1 MIIQGCDDLKK
12 NIVFFNVF
20 VTILFSVLFM
30 ISTKVT
36 QYLIDR
42 PQFKLVLYLSIIWIV
57 SMVLNLVKRYL
68 SQKYFLKRDRTHKG
82 SILKKIIRLPYSF
95 LETKEYADDYNEIAS
110 HLEREWISAVCVL
123 ITAVCNIIGL
133 VFLVVNQ
140 LDIISVALLYG
151 ILFVFIIVS
160 WLAST
165 RLSVLMYNYWE
176 EYIKN
181 TRKYTYCTRVLTE
194 KDSYKDKKVFG
205 FLPFFK
211 SLFDEE
217 FDEAS
222 KKNRALGKKRIKLE
236 IFIDVIFFI
245 CIFSSFIMLL
255 FLYENSTITI
265 GLFVSIIG
273 YLVSLLDKII
283 EAIKSKEIFMIYK
296 LHNGKIMEFMDRTE
310 ASDVTESLTGPET
323 EQAVLRVDNLCF
335 QYPKTGKRVLNNI
348 NLTFEKGKKY
358 AIVGENGS
366 GKTTLVKLLI
376 GLYKPISG
384 SVAYCKKPIALFQDY
399 NRYPMTLSENIML
412 NEVEDKDQS
421 TILDAIN
428 AVGLEKKVSKMK
440 NGINTELTVLKDD
453 GEDLSGGE
461 WQRVGLA
468 RILCCESD
476 AYILDEPTANLDPLE
491 EIKIFNVY
499 NQLLKDKTVIYI
511 THRLGFV
518 KDVDEIIVIKNGEIA
533 EKGKHDTLVSIE
545 NGIYKKMYKEQSV
558 WYEE

>member
-1 MIIQGCDDLKK
+1 
-12 NIVFFNVF
+12 
-20 VTILFSVLFM
+20 M

-36 QYLIDR
+36 QYLIDE
-42 PQFKLVLYLSIIWIV
+42 PQYKLVLYLSIIWIV
-57 SMVLNLVKRYL
+57 SMVLNLVKGYF
-68 SQKYFLKRDRTHKG
+68 SQKIFLKRDRIHR
-82 SILKKIIRLPYSF
+82 SSLLKKIIRLPYSF
-95 LETKEYADDYNEIAS
+95 LETKEYADDYNEIAL

-123 ITAVCNIIGL
+123 ITAVCNLIGL
-133 VFLVVNQ
+133 VFLVANQ
-140 LDIISVALLYG
+140 LNMVYVILLYA
-151 ILFVFIIVS
+151 IVFIFIIVS

-165 RLSVLMYNYWE
+165 KLSVLMYNYWK

-181 TRKYTYCTRVLTE
+181 TRKYTYYNRVLTE
-194 KDSYKDKKVFG
+194 KDSYKDKKIFG
-205 FLPFFK
+205 FSPFFK

-222 KKNRALGKKRIKLE
+222 KKNRVLGKKRIKLE
-236 IFIDVIFFI
+236 TFIDVAFFM
-245 CIFSSFIMLL
+245 CILSSFIMLL
-255 FLYENSTITI
+255 FLYEDKAITI

-283 EAIKSKEIFMIYK
+283 EAIKSKEIFMRYK
-296 LHNGKIMEFMDRTE
+296 LHNGRIKEFMDKPE
-310 ASDVTESLTGPET
+310 ANYVTKNLEGLET
-323 EQAVLRVDNLCF
+323 EQEVLRVDDLCF
-335 QYPKTGKRVLNNI
+335 QYPKTKKRVLNNV
-348 NLTFEKGKKY
+348 NLVFEKGKKY

-376 GLYKPISG
+376 GFYKPISG
-384 SVAYCKKPIALFQDY
+384 SVACCKKPIALFQDY

-412 NEVEDKDQS
+412 NDVGDKDRS
-421 TILDAIN
+421 TIWDAVN
-428 AVGLEKKVSKMK
+428 AVGLEKRVSKMK
-440 NGINTELTVLKDD
+440 SGIDTELTVLKDG

-476 AYILDEPTANLDPLE
+476 VYILDEPTANLDPLE

-499 NQLLKDKTVIYI
+499 NQLLNDKTVIYI

-518 KDVDEIIVIKNGEIA
+518 KNVDEIIVVKDGEIA
-533 EKGKHDTLVSIE
+533 EKGNHDTLVSIE